1 MNIEK
6 MDSLEEKRIII
17 LMSTYNGGDYLDE
30 QLKSIYAQTYKKFR
44 VYVRDD
50 GSQDLTKEILNQY
63 KQQYENFEWFSGENE
78 GASKSFFLLM
88 KIVPLEDA
96 IYVFAD
102 QDDVWLP
109 HKLQHI
115 YKVFET
121 DDNMKPVLYCGDT
134 ILADDKLQ
142 ILKKENFGKKIY
154 PSFGNALIEN
164 ICIGCTSAMNSCLLS
179 KLVEKVPQY
188 EVMHD
193 WWFYLTAACY
203 GTVIY
208 DSEPLLYYR
217 QHEGNA
223 VGSGATKRSRLARRI
238 RNHKKHKNQI
248 SRQVEEFSEIYQ
260 VYGENAGLIECIK
273 RYKESPKAC
282 WKLVTNR
289 NIRRQRSLD
298 NVIFK
303 ILFLLKQL

>member
-50 GSQDLTKEILNQY
+50 GSQDLTREILNRYQ
-63 KQQYENFEWFSGENE
+63 QQYENFEWFSGENK

-88 KIVPLEDA
+88 KMVPLEDA

-102 QDDVWLP
+102 QDDVWLS

-115 YKVFET
+115 YEVFET

-134 ILADDKLQ
+134 ILTDDKLR
-142 ILKKENFGKKIY
+142 ILKEENFGKKIC

-164 ICIGCTSAMNSCLLS
+164 ICIGCTSAMNGCLLS
-179 KLVEKVPQY
+179 KIVEKIPKH

-217 QHEGNA
+217 QHGKN
-223 VGSGATKRSRLARRI
+223 VMGSGATKYSRLARRL
-238 RNHKKHKNQI
+238 RNHKNHKNQI
-248 SRQVEEFSEIYQ
+248 SRQVREFSEIYP
-260 VYGENAGLIECIK
+260 VCGENGELLECIK

-282 WKLVTNR
+282 WKLVTNKK
-289 NIRRQRSLD
+289 IRRQRSMD
-298 NVIFK
+298 DFIFK
-303 ILFLLKQL
+303 ILFVLKQL

>member
-6 MDSLEEKRIII
+6 RDSLEEKQIII
-17 LMSTYNGGDYLDE
+17 LMSTYNGENYLDE
-30 QLKSIYAQTYKKFR
+30 QIKSIYAQTYKKFK

-50 GSQDLTKEILNQY
+50 GSQDLTREILNRY
-63 KQQYENFEWFSGENE
+63 KQQYDNFEWFSGENE
-78 GASKSFFLLM
+78 GVSKSFFSLM
-88 KIVPLEDA
+88 GMIPLEDA

-121 DDNMKPVLYCGDT
+121 DDNVKPVLYCGDT
-134 ILADDKLQ
+134 ILVDHKLQ
-142 ILKKENFGKKIY
+142 ILKEKNLGENIQ

-164 ICIGCTSAMNSCLLS
+164 ICIGCTSGMNGCLLA
-179 KLVEKVPQY
+179 KLVEKIPQH

-208 DSEPLLYYR
+208 DSEPLIYYR
-217 QHEGNA
+217 QHEGN
-223 VGSGATKRSRLARRI
+223 VIGSGVTKSSRLARRL
-238 RNHKKHKNQI
+238 RNHKRHKNQI
-248 SRQVEEFSEIYQ
+248 SKQAEEFSEIYQ
-260 VYGENAGLIECIK
+260 VCGDNAYLVECIK
-273 RYKESPKAC
+273 RYKDSLKAC
-282 WKLVTNR
+282 WKLVTNKE
-289 NIRRQRSLD
+289 IYRQRSLD
-298 NVIFK
+298 NFIFK
-303 ILFLLKQL
+303 ILFVLKQL